1 MHVSRMASRV
11 SGVVFGPQPFF
22 FKRLFFSWTNSC
34 SGCEKKDLQKR
45 KFFIFNSLFP
55 RKKLGCGQKQSKD
68 EQNVRKGRV
77 NYSPLSVR
85 FRHLLFY
92 LPWITIGW
100 RKTTSPGP
108 IPENTFMCIYS
119 MCVCVCMFL
128 FFLETFFFDDNNNK

>member
-1 MHVSRMASRV
+1 MSRMASRV

-22 FKRLFFSWTNSC
+22 LKKIIFFFLDPTAAV
-34 SGCEKKDLQKR
+34 GVKIH
-45 KFFIFNSLFP
+45 FFLNSLFP

-128 FFLETFFFDDNNNK
+128 FFFGDIFF